1 MCTFTW
7 QGRASRLAQLAR
19 PQNDG
24 RGSRDETARHTLHT
38 VIQNAPNVDIT
49 YCVKHVDCHIDTH
62 LYSHRRIGYDYGSCL
77 FGVTPAAPRL
87 QTAAVTHDHRCVR
100 SHGHPMFR
108 GQPANPW
115 HIAMHIASAQP
126 SHAHRYYT
134 YTDDVEWQP
143 CTSIEMHDPPARHPS
158 TPVPHASP
166 RGEQRH
172 PPSRLTARAQDSLS
186 PGQREPR
193 TLAPCSAIS
202 HGRLWCARHPTRM
215 LISSATTSSS

>member
-1 MCTFTW
+1 VCTFTW

-38 VIQNAPNVDIT
+38 VIQNAPNVEIT
-49 YCVKHVDCHIDTH
+49 YCVKQSSPLFTPTNRLSTTVRCH
-62 LYSHRRIGYDYGSCL
+62 
-77 FGVTPAAPRL
+77 PRPR
-87 QTAAVTHDHRCVR
+87 VFSPPR
-100 SHGHPMFR
+100 SHTITVVSDLTVIRCSAASRQTPG
-108 GQPANPW
+108 
-115 HIAMHIASAQP
+115 HIAMHNASAHP

-166 RGEQRH
+166 RGEQWH

-186 PGQREPR
+186 PGQRKPR
-193 TLAPCSAIS
+193 TLAPCSAI
-202 HGRLWCARHPTRM
+202 PTGAFGVLAIRRGC
-215 LISSATTSSS
+215 

>member
-1 MCTFTW
+1 V
-7 QGRASRLAQLAR
+7 
-19 PQNDG
+19 
-24 RGSRDETARHTLHT
+24 E
-38 VIQNAPNVDIT
+38 IT
-49 YCVKHVDCHIDTH
+49 YCVKQSSPLFTPTNRLSTTVRCH
-62 LYSHRRIGYDYGSCL
+62 
-77 FGVTPAAPRL
+77 PRPR
-87 QTAAVTHDHRCVR
+87 VFSPPR
-100 SHGHPMFR
+100 SHTITVVSDLTVIRCSAASRQTPG
-108 GQPANPW
+108 
-115 HIAMHIASAQP
+115 HIAMHNASAHP

-134 YTDDVEWQP
+134 YTDDEEWQP

-193 TLAPCSAIS
+193 TLAACSAIS